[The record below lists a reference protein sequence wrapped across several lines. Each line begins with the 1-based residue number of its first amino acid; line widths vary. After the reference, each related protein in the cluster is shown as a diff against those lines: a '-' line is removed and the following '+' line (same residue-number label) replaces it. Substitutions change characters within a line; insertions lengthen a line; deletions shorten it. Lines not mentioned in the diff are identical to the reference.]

1 MYKPLNVFF
10 LHTAPQQAHIP
21 ASIMVVLEGEKKA
34 EPKPVEPVVE
44 KEAMDEDKMVF
55 PPTDAL
61 ILGQL
66 NFLKILKFTFK
77 FYLWGGHS
85 HF

>member
-34 EPKPVEPVVE
+34 EPKPVEPVME

-55 PPTDAL
+55 PPTDVF
-61 ILGQL
+61 IRSQL
-66 NFLKILKFTFK
+66 KWNISKQVPHKL
-77 FYLWGGHS
+77 
-85 HF
+85 